1 MQQRNSSSWM
11 PVSPVTAR
19 MWALES
25 MADMVPTRRRWLV
38 PAVRRLA
45 VALARRV
52 TGRSRIAPRPAR
64 VERPPITGTRRRGV
78 VD

>member
-25 MADMVPTRRRWLV
+25 MSDMVPTRRRWLV
-38 PAVRRLA
+38 PAVRRLTA
-45 VALARRV
+45 ALARRV
-52 TGRSRIAPRPAR
+52 TGRSRIAPRPDR
-64 VERPPITGTRRRGV
+64 VERPPITVTGRRGV

>member
-19 MWALES
+19 MWAVES
-25 MADMVPTRRRWLV
+25 MADTVPTRRRWLV
-38 PAVRRLA
+38 PAVRRLTA
-45 VALARRV
+45 ALARRV
-52 TGRSRIAPRPAR
+52 TGRSRIAPRPER
-64 VERPPITGTRRRGV
+64 VERPPITVTRRRGV